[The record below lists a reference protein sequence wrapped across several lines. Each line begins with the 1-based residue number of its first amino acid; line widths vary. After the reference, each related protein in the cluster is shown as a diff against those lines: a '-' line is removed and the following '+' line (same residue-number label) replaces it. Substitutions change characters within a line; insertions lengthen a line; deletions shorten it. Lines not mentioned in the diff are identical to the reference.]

1 MFIFLNTS
9 DIEVESKSERTL
21 CDTYTETSTHLALTI
36 DCQIYSS
43 MRDIFL
49 SKIETQIDD
58 IRKLSHENL
67 IPQLMNSIDYY
78 VDLRLRSSHRAL
90 K

>member
-1 MFIFLNTS
+1 M
-9 DIEVESKSERTL
+9 SEGTV
-21 CDTYTETSTHLALTI
+21 CDTYTDTGTHLLL

-49 SKIETQIDD
+49 SKIETHIND

-67 IPQLMNSIDYY
+67 IAQLMNSNDYY
-78 VDLRLRSSHRAL
+78 VDLRLIIFITSCFEMRDKSI
-90 K
+90 